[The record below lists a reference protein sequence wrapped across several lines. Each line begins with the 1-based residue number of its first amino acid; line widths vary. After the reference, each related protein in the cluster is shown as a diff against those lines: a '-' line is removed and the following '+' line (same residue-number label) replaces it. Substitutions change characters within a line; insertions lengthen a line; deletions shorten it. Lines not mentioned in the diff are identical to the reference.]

1 MQYFSTAK
9 SESRRESTALIEI
22 KLVSEGRQG
31 KQSIALRNSIHGP
44 VQHLLGLLC
53 FGCSKQTSGL
63 CGGVSVFAIFVE
75 SFTILERR

>member
-1 MQYFSTAK
+1 MGVAK
-9 SESRRESTALIEI
+9 RSHSLYRAALR
-22 KLVSEGRQG
+22 KRVAEGRQG